1 VHVRP
6 TNARV
11 CAAEQAID
19 GVAAARVHRTSMI
32 LHRIAAVCLGRAAG
46 TFWRAANVRWPRPA
60 EPGAPP
66 TRGMESWCAR
76 RYPTSSSEKPS
87 RYPYGAAPFL
97 GLSTKSVYALR
108 SMPSS

>member
-1 VHVRP
+1 
-6 TNARV
+6 
-11 CAAEQAID
+11 
-19 GVAAARVHRTSMI
+19 M
-32 LHRIAAVCLGRAAG
+32 LHRIASVCLGRAAG
-46 TFWRAANVRWPRPA
+46 FWAARRDVRWPRPA

-87 RYPYGAAPFL
+87 RYPYGTAPFF